1 VAIYKLVLYHLLVKS
16 IVIDDIKYKKPP
28 KGRISLYAA
37 ILGFVGSLIFL
48 YIQNF
53 NTVNTLI
60 TFHNPKIRYDT
71 YTVTF
76 EGNVPEEYKALA
88 KENVK
93 DMVFNKKERFKFV
106 DGMADITIQSDKS
119 EGNVEVLSETLIP
132 VGHLYSLKTATD
144 EEDITNMNV
153 YVLSDT
159 YINFLKDQYDINA
172 QKVDNV
178 DSLVAKMKESDD
190 NVGLVTYADLNFSMK
205 ILKVG
210 NQYYLD
216 NHEAGIHIRFYASL
230 AEGIDSFILDILKK
244 NISTDSSVPDTA
256 SLLKLNM
263 SGVVAISR
271 DLGAKMDSLQNY
283 DYPAEKLGSFLAD
296 ADLTHISNEVSFVD
310 GCVVAAG
317 MRFCAKD
324 KYMESITAS
333 GVDIVELTGNHNND
347 YGSANNGRTIEM
359 YKALGMDY
367 FGGGLNNEDAS
378 KILYKEVDGTKLAF
392 IGYNWYDT
400 TYKTGAIAWD
410 DTPGANEYSEEKM
423 KANIAEAKANADI
436 VIVDFQFQECYCYPD
451 GDVVYPICY
460 KPLSNPDQKGVF
472 RKAVDLGATIVI
484 GTQAHQP
491 QTYELYGNGVIYYGL
506 GNLYFDQWN
515 WIGTRQAMILTHYF
529 DSGKY
534 INTKLTP
541 IYMDRSMQ
549 PNFATD
555 AQASQLL
562 KSLKTARD

>member
-1 VAIYKLVLYHLLVKS
+1 MAILQCVVYHLSMKS
-16 IVIDDIKYKKPP
+16 MVINDIKYKRPP

-37 ILGFVGSLIFL
+37 ILALFLAFLFL

-60 TFHNPKIRYDT
+60 GFRTPKIRYDT
-71 YTVTF
+71 FTVTF
-76 EGNVPEEYKALA
+76 EGNVPEEYQALA

-106 DGMADITIQSDKS
+106 DSKADITIQSEKTDS
-119 EGNVEVLSETLIP
+119 NVEVLSETLIP

-144 EEDITNMNV
+144 EEDIKSMNV

-159 YINFLKDQYDINA
+159 YINFLKDQYGITA
-172 QKVDNV
+172 QKIESVDA
-178 DSLVAKMKESDD
+178 LVAKMKESDS
-190 NVGLVTYADLNFSMK
+190 NVGLITYDSLNFSMK
-205 ILKVG
+205 ILEVG
-210 NQYYLD
+210 DQYYLD
-216 NHEAGIHIRFYASL
+216 NHDAGISIRFYATLSKGVD
-230 AEGIDSFILDILKK
+230 AFALDILKK
-244 NISTDSSVPDTA
+244 NISTDSKVTATA

-263 SGVVAISR
+263 TGVVAISR
-271 DLGAKMDSLQNY
+271 DLGAKMNSLQNY
-283 DYPAEKLGSFLAD
+283 DYPAEKIGAFLAD

-310 GCVVAAG
+310 GCVISTG
-317 MRFCAKD
+317 MRFCARD
-324 KYMESITAS
+324 VYMETLTAS

-347 YGSANNGRTIEM
+347 YGSASNGRSIEM

-378 KILYKEVDGTKLAF
+378 KILYKEVDGTKIAF
-392 IGYNWYDT
+392 LGYNWYDS
-400 TYKTGAIAWD
+400 TYKTGAIAWSD
-410 DTPGANEYSEEKM
+410 KPGANEYSEEKM
-423 KANIAEAKANADI
+423 KANIAEAKANADV
-436 VIVDFQFQECYCYPD
+436 VIVDFQFQECYSYPAS
-451 GDVVYPICY
+451 DVVYPICY
-460 KPLSNPDQKGVF
+460 QPLANPDQKGVF
-472 RKAVDLGATIVI
+472 RKAIDLGATIVL

-491 QTYELYGNGVIYYGL
+491 QTYELYGDGVIYYGL

-529 DSGKY
+529 DNGKY

-541 IYMDRSMQ
+541 IYMDRSLQ
-549 PNFATD
+549 PDIATE
-555 AQASQLL
+555 AQAEQLL

>member
-1 VAIYKLVLYHLLVKS
+1 MKS
-16 IVIDDIKYKKPP
+16 IVINDIKYKRPP
-28 KGRISLYAA
+28 KGMISMYAA
-37 ILGFVGSLIFL
+37 ILGLFLAFLFL

-60 TFHNPKIRYDT
+60 GFRNPKIRYDT
-71 YTVTF
+71 YTVAF
-76 EGNVPEEYKALA
+76 EGNVPEEYKLLA

-93 DMVFNKKERFKFV
+93 NLVFNKKERFKFV
-106 DGMADITIQSDKS
+106 DSKADITIQSEKT
-119 EGNVEVLSETLIP
+119 ETNVEVLSETLIP

-144 EEDITNMNV
+144 EDDIKSMSV

-159 YINFLKDQYDINA
+159 YINFLKDQYGITA
-172 QKVDNV
+172 QKIDNV
-178 DSLVAKMKESDD
+178 DALVAKMKESDN
-190 NVGLVTYADLNFSMK
+190 NVGLITYENLNFSMK

-210 NQYYLD
+210 DQYYLD
-216 NHEAGIHIRFYASL
+216 NHDAGIHIRFYATL
-230 AEGIDSFILDILKK
+230 GNDVDSFALDILKK
-244 NISTDSSVPDTA
+244 NISTDSDVPDIA
-256 SLLKLNM
+256 NLLKLNM

-271 DLGAKMDSLQNY
+271 DLGSKMNSLQNY
-283 DYPAEKLGSFLAD
+283 DYPAEKLGPFLSE

-317 MRFCAKD
+317 MRFCARD
-324 KYMESITAS
+324 QYMESITAS

-347 YGSANNGRTIEM
+347 YGSANNGRSIEM

-378 KILYKEVDGTKLAF
+378 KILYKEIDGTKIAF

-400 TYKTGAIAWD
+400 TYKSGAIAWSD
-410 DTPGANEYSEEKM
+410 KPGANEYSEEKM
-423 KANIAEAKANADI
+423 AANIAEAKTNADV
-436 VIVDFQFQECYCYPD
+436 VIVDFQFQECYCYPE

-460 KPLSNPDQKGVF
+460 KPLGNPDQKGVF

-529 DSGKY
+529 DNGKY

-549 PNFATD
+549 PDFATD
-555 AQASQLL
+555 AQADQLL
-562 KSLKTARD
+562 KSLKGARD

>member
-1 VAIYKLVLYHLLVKS
+1 VRS
-16 IVIDDIKYKKPP
+16 IVINDIKYKRPP
-28 KGRISLYAA
+28 KGRISLYAG
-37 ILGFVGSLIFL
+37 ILGLFIAFLFL

-60 TFHNPKIRYDT
+60 TFHNPRIRYDT
-71 YTVTF
+71 YSVTF
-76 EGNVPEEYKALA
+76 EGNIPEEYKTLV

-93 DMVFNKKERFKFV
+93 DMVFNKKERFAFV
-106 DGMADITIQSDKS
+106 DSKADITIQSEKTDT
-119 EGNVEVLSETLIP
+119 NIEVLSETLIP
-132 VGHLYSLKTATD
+132 VGHLYSLKTATN
-144 EEDITNMNV
+144 EDDIKSMSV

-159 YINFLKDQYDINA
+159 YINFLRDQYGITA
-172 QKVDNV
+172 QKIDNV
-178 DSLVAKMKESDD
+178 DALVAKMKESDN
-190 NVGLVTYADLNFSMK
+190 NVGLITYDNLNFSMK

-210 NQYYLD
+210 DQYYLD
-216 NHEAGIHIRFYASL
+216 NHDAGIHIRFYATL
-230 AEGIDSFILDILKK
+230 AEGVDSFALDILKK
-244 NISTDSSVPDTA
+244 NISTDNSVPDTA
-256 SLLKLNM
+256 NLLKLNM

-271 DLGAKMDSLQNY
+271 DLGSRMNSLQNY
-283 DYPAEKLGSFLAD
+283 DYPAEKLGSFLSD

-317 MRFCAKD
+317 MRFCARD
-324 KYMESITAS
+324 QYMESITAS

-347 YGSANNGRTIEM
+347 YGSANNGRSIEM

-378 KILYKEVDGTKLAF
+378 KILYKEVDGTKIAF

-400 TYKTGAIAWD
+400 TYKTGAIAWGD
-410 DTPGANEYSEEKM
+410 KPGANEYSLEKM
-423 KANIAEAKANADI
+423 TANIAEAKANADI
-436 VIVDFQFQECYCYPD
+436 VIVDFQFQECYCYPE
-451 GDVVYPICY
+451 GDVIYPICY
-460 KPLSNPDQKGVF
+460 KPLGNPDQESVF

-529 DSGKY
+529 DDGKY
-534 INTKLTP
+534 VNTKLTP

-549 PNFATD
+549 PDFATE
-555 AQASQLL
+555 AQADQLL

>member
-1 VAIYKLVLYHLLVKS
+1 MKS
-16 IVIDDIKYKKPP
+16 IEINDIKYKRPP

-37 ILGFVGSLIFL
+37 IIGIVGSLLFV

-53 NTVNTLI
+53 NTVNTLV
-60 TFHNPKIRYDT
+60 TFHNPKVKYDT
-71 YTVTF
+71 YMVAF
-76 EGNVPEEYKALA
+76 EGNVPEEYKTLVQ
-88 KENVK
+88 ESVK
-93 DMVFNKKERFKFV
+93 DMIFNKKERFKFV
-106 DGMADITIQSDKS
+106 DEKADITIQSEKTDS
-119 EGNVEVLSETLIP
+119 NVEVLSETLIP

-144 EEDITNMNV
+144 EEDIKAMNV

-159 YINFLKDQYDINA
+159 YINFLKDQYDITA
-172 QKVDNV
+172 QKIDSVDA
-178 DSLVAKMKESDD
+178 LVAKMKESDT
-190 NVGLVTYADLNFSMK
+190 NVGLVTYSDLNFSMK

-210 NQYYLD
+210 DQYYLD
-216 NHEAGIHIRFYASL
+216 NHDAGIPIRFYASL
-230 AEGIDSFILDILKK
+230 AENVDSFILGILKK
-244 NISTDSSVPDTA
+244 NISTDSSVPEVA
-256 SLLKLNM
+256 NLLKLNM

-271 DLGAKMDSLQNY
+271 DLGSKMNSLQNY
-283 DYPAEKLGSFLAD
+283 DYPAEKLGPFLSD

-310 GCVVAAG
+310 GCIVAAG
-317 MRFCAKD
+317 MRFCARD
-324 KYMESITAS
+324 QYMESITAS

-347 YGSANNGRTIEM
+347 YGSANNGRSIEM

-400 TYKTGAIAWD
+400 TYKSGAIAWSD
-410 DTPGANEYSEEKM
+410 KPGANEYSEAKM
-423 KANIAEAKANADI
+423 ASNIAEAKANADI

-460 KPLSNPDQKGVF
+460 KPLGNPDQKGVF
-472 RKAVDLGATIVI
+472 RKAIDLGATIVT

-491 QTYELYGNGVIYYGL
+491 QTYELYGDGVIYYGL

-515 WIGTRQAMILTHYF
+515 WIGTRQGMILTHYF

-549 PNFATD
+549 PDIATQ
-555 AQASQLL
+555 AQADQLL

>member
-1 VAIYKLVLYHLLVKS
+1 M
-16 IVIDDIKYKKPP
+16 VINDIKYKRPP

-37 ILGFVGSLIFL
+37 IFGLVASLLFV

-53 NTVNTLI
+53 KTVNTLI
-60 TFHNPKIRYDT
+60 TFHNPRIKYDT
-71 YTVTF
+71 YTVAF
-76 EGNVPEEYKALA
+76 EGNIPEEYKTLA
-88 KENVK
+88 QENVK
-93 DMVFNKKERFKFV
+93 DMVFNKKERFRFV
-106 DGMADITIQSDKS
+106 DSNADITIQSEKTDT
-119 EGNVEVLSETLIP
+119 NLDVLSEILIP
-132 VGHLYSLKTATD
+132 VGHLYSLKTSTD
-144 EEDITNMNV
+144 EDDIKTMNV

-159 YINFLKDQYDINA
+159 YISFLRDQYGITA
-172 QKVDNV
+172 QKIDSVDA
-178 DSLVAKMKESDD
+178 LVAKMKESDT
-190 NVGLVTYADLNFSMK
+190 NIGLVTYDDLNFSMK

-210 NQYYLD
+210 DQYYLD
-216 NHEAGIHIRFYASL
+216 NHDAGIHIRFYATL
-230 AEGIDSFILDILKK
+230 AEGVDSFALDILKK
-244 NISTDSSVPDTA
+244 NISTDSDVTDTA

-271 DLGAKMDSLQNY
+271 DLGSKMNSLQNY
-283 DYPAEKLGSFLAD
+283 DYPAEKLGPFLSD
-296 ADLTHISNEVSFVD
+296 ADLTHISNEVSFVE

-317 MRFCAKD
+317 MRFCARD
-324 KYMESITAS
+324 QYMESITAS

-347 YGSANNGRTIEM
+347 YGSANNGRSIEM

-400 TYKTGAIAWD
+400 TYKSGAIAWSD
-410 DTPGANEYSEEKM
+410 KPGANEYSETKM
-423 KANIAEAKANADI
+423 AANIAEAKANADI

-472 RKAVDLGATIVI
+472 RKAIDLGATIVI

-491 QTYELYGNGVIYYGL
+491 QTYELYGDGVIYYGL

-529 DSGKY
+529 DNGKY
-534 INTKLTP
+534 VNTKLTP

-555 AQASQLL
+555 AQAAQLL

>member
-1 VAIYKLVLYHLLVKS
+1 M
-16 IVIDDIKYKKPP
+16 
-28 KGRISLYAA
+28 SLYAA
-37 ILGFVGSLIFL
+37 ILGLVGSLIFV

-53 NTVNTLI
+53 NTVNTLV
-60 TFHNPKIRYDT
+60 TFNNPKIKYDT

-76 EGNVPEEYKALA
+76 EESVPVEYKALA
-88 KENVK
+88 QENVK
-93 DMVFNKKERFKFV
+93 DMVFNKQERFKFV
-106 DGMADITIQSDKS
+106 DEKADITIQSEKTDN
-119 EGNVEVLSETLIP
+119 NVEVLSETLIP
-132 VGHLYSLKTATD
+132 VGHLYSLKTVTD
-144 EEDITNMNV
+144 EDDIKAMSV

-159 YINFLKDQYDINA
+159 YINFIKDQYGINA
-172 QKVDNV
+172 QKIENV
-178 DSLVAKMKESDD
+178 DALVAKMKESDS

-210 NQYYLD
+210 DQYYLD
-216 NHEAGIHIRFYASL
+216 NHDAGIHIRFYASL
-230 AEGIDSFILDILKK
+230 AEGVDSFILDILKK
-244 NISTDSSVPDTA
+244 NISTDSSVPDTE

-271 DLGAKMDSLQNY
+271 DLGAKMNSLKNY

-296 ADLTHISNEVSFVD
+296 ATLTHVSNEASFID
-310 GCVVAAG
+310 DCVINTG
-317 MRFCAKD
+317 MRFCSKAE
-324 KYMESITAS
+324 YLETLTAS

-347 YGSANNGRTIEM
+347 YGSDGNAESIGKLAT
-359 YKALGMDY
+359 LGMKY

-378 KILYKEVDGTKLAF
+378 KILYEEVNGTTLAF

-400 TYKTGAIAWD
+400 TYKTGAIAWSEK
-410 DTPGANEYSEEKM
+410 PGANEYSEEKM
-423 KANIAEAKANADI
+423 AANIVEANANADI
-436 VIVDFQFQECYCYPD
+436 VIVDFQFQECYSYPD

-472 RKAVDLGATIVI
+472 RKAVDLGANIVI

-491 QTYELYGNGVIYYGL
+491 QTYELYGDGVIYYGL

-515 WIGTRQAMILTHYF
+515 WIGTRQGMILTHYF

-541 IYMDRSMQ
+541 IYMDRSLQ
-549 PNFATD
+549 PNLATD
-555 AQASQLL
+555 AQADQLL

>member
-1 VAIYKLVLYHLLVKS
+1 MKS
-16 IVIDDIKYKKPP
+16 IVINDIKYKRPP
-28 KGRISLYAA
+28 KGRISMYAA
-37 ILGFVGSLIFL
+37 ILALFLSFLFL

-60 TFHNPKIRYDT
+60 GFRTPKIRYDT
-71 YTVTF
+71 YTVAF
-76 EGNVPEEYKALA
+76 EGNVPEEYKVLA
-88 KENVK
+88 KDNVK

-106 DGMADITIQSDKS
+106 DSKADITIQSEKTDS
-119 EGNVEVLSETLIP
+119 NVEVLSETLIP

-144 EEDITNMNV
+144 EEDIKNMNV

-159 YINFLKDQYDINA
+159 YINFLKDQYGITA
-172 QKVDNV
+172 QKIESVEA
-178 DSLVAKMKESDD
+178 LVAKMKESDS
-190 NVGLVTYADLNFSMK
+190 NVGLITYDSLNFSMK

-210 NQYYLD
+210 DQYYLD
-216 NHEAGIHIRFYASL
+216 NHDAGIHIRFYATL
-230 AEGIDSFILDILKK
+230 AEGVDSFALDILKK
-244 NISTDSSVPDTA
+244 NISTDSKVTDTA

-271 DLGAKMDSLQNY
+271 DLGSKMNSLQNY
-283 DYPAEKLGSFLAD
+283 DYPAEKLGPFLSD

-317 MRFCAKD
+317 MRFCARD
-324 KYMESITAS
+324 QYMESITAS

-347 YGSANNGRTIEM
+347 YGSANNGRSIEM

-378 KILYKEVDGTKLAF
+378 KILYKEVDGTKIAF

-400 TYKTGAIAWD
+400 TYKSGAIAWSD
-410 DTPGANEYSEEKM
+410 KPGANEYSEEKM
-423 KANIAEAKANADI
+423 KANIAEAKANADV
-436 VIVDFQFQECYCYPD
+436 VIVDFQFQECYCYPE

-460 KPLSNPDQKGVF
+460 KPLGNPDQKGVF
-472 RKAVDLGATIVI
+472 RKAIDLGATIVL

-491 QTYELYGNGVIYYGL
+491 QTYELYGDGVIYYGL

-529 DSGKY
+529 DDGKY

-549 PNFATD
+549 PDIATE
-555 AQASQLL
+555 AQAGQLL
-562 KSLKTARD
+562 KSLKDAR

>member
-1 VAIYKLVLYHLLVKS
+1 M
-16 IVIDDIKYKKPP
+16 
-28 KGRISLYAA
+28 SLYAA
-37 ILGFVGSLIFL
+37 IFGLVGSLVFV

-53 NTVNTLI
+53 STVNTLV
-60 TFHNPKIRYDT
+60 TFHNPKIKYDT

-76 EGNVPEEYKALA
+76 EGNVPEEYKILA
-88 KENVK
+88 QENVK

-106 DGMADITIQSDKS
+106 EEEADLTIQSEKTDN
-119 EGNVEVLSETLIP
+119 NVEVFSETLIP

-144 EEDITNMNV
+144 EDDIKGMSV

-159 YINFLKDQYDINA
+159 YINFLKDQYGISA
-172 QKVDNV
+172 QKIDSVDA
-178 DSLVAKMKESDD
+178 LVAKMKESDS

-210 NQYYLD
+210 DQYYLD
-216 NHEAGIHIRFYASL
+216 NHDAGIHIRFYASL
-230 AEGIDSFILDILKK
+230 AENVDSFILDILKK

-271 DLGAKMDSLQNY
+271 DLGAKMNSLQNY
-283 DYPAEKLGSFLAD
+283 DYPAEKIGSFLAD
-296 ADLTHISNEVSFVD
+296 ATLTHVSNEASFID
-310 GCVVAAG
+310 DCVINTG
-317 MRFCAKD
+317 MRFCSKAE
-324 KYMESITAS
+324 YLETLTAS

-347 YGSANNGRTIEM
+347 YGSDGNAESIGKLVT
-359 YKALGMDY
+359 LGMKY
-367 FGGGLNNEDAS
+367 FGGGLNKDDAS
-378 KILYKEVDGTKLAF
+378 KILYEEVNGTKLAF

-400 TYKTGAIAWD
+400 TYKTGAIAWSEK
-410 DTPGANEYSEEKM
+410 PGANEYSEEKM
-423 KANIAEAKANADI
+423 AANIAEAKENADV
-436 VIVDFQFQECYCYPD
+436 VIVDFQFQECYSYPD

-460 KPLSNPDQKGVF
+460 EPLGNPDQKSVF

-491 QTYELYGNGVIYYGL
+491 QTYELYGDGVIYYGL

-515 WIGTRQAMILTHYF
+515 WIGTRQGMILTHYF

-534 INTKLTP
+534 VNTKLTP
-541 IYMDRSMQ
+541 IYMDRSLQ
-549 PNFATD
+549 PNLATD
-555 AQASQLL
+555 AQADQLL

>member
-1 VAIYKLVLYHLLVKS
+1 MKS
-16 IVIDDIKYKKPP
+16 IVINDIKYKKPH
-28 KGRISLYAA
+28 KGRLSLYAA
-37 ILGFVGSLIFL
+37 IIGLAGSLVFV

-60 TFHNPKIRYDT
+60 TFHNPKIRYDSF
-71 YTVTF
+71 TVAF
-76 EGNVPEEYKALA
+76 EGSVPEEYKTLA
-88 KENVK
+88 MENVK
-93 DMVFNKKERFKFV
+93 DMVFEKTERFKFV
-106 DGMADITIQSDKS
+106 DSKADITIQSEKTES
-119 EGNVEVLSETLIP
+119 NVEVLSETLIP

-144 EEDITNMNV
+144 EEDIKSMNV

-159 YINFLKDQYDINA
+159 YINFLNDQYGINA
-172 QKVDNV
+172 QKI
-178 DSLVAKMKESDD
+178 DSVEALVAKMKESDN
-190 NVGLVTYADLNFSMK
+190 NVGLVTYGDLNFSMK

-210 NQYYLD
+210 DQYYLD
-216 NHEAGIHIRFYASL
+216 NREAGIHIRFYATL
-230 AEGIDSFILDILKK
+230 AQGVDSYALDILKK
-244 NISTDSSVPDTA
+244 NISTDSSVPDVA

-271 DLGAKMDSLQNY
+271 DLGAKIDSLQNY
-283 DYPAEKLGSFLAD
+283 DYPAEKLGQFLAE

-310 GCVVAAG
+310 GCIISTG

-324 KYMESITAS
+324 KYMGSITAS

-347 YGSANNGRTIEM
+347 YGSASNGRSIEM

-378 KILYKEVDGTKLAF
+378 KILYKEIDGTKIAF

-400 TYKTGAIAWD
+400 TYKTGAIAWND
-410 DTPGANEYSEEKM
+410 KPGANEYSVEKM
-423 KANIAEAKANADI
+423 KANIAEAKSKADV

-472 RKAVDLGATIVI
+472 RKAIDLGATIVI

-491 QTYELYGNGVIYYGL
+491 QTYELYGDGVIYYGL

-529 DSGKY
+529 DNGEY

-549 PNFATD
+549 PDFATK
-555 AQASQLL
+555 AQADQLL